1 LAIKQKRIEKQDVGE
16 ELSNLLKEENDLA
29 LIQKSKLILTGIEQ
43 LKEPQKYKQ
52 VKILNTL
59 DTNFKAQKLDSS
71 IKEFQRDLEK
81 FVAKGEIITI

>member
-1 LAIKQKRIEKQDVGE
+1 VGE

-29 LIQKSKLILTGIEQ
+29 LIQQSKLILTGIEQ

-59 DTNFKAQKLDSS
+59 DTNFKAQ
-71 IKEFQRDLEK
+71 
-81 FVAKGEIITI
+81 